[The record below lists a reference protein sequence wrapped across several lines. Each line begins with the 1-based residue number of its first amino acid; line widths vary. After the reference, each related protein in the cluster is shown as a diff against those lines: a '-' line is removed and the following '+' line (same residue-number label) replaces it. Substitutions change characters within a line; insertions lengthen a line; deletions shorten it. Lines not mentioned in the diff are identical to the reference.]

1 MPEVEYQRFHS
12 GPVNSIRNEIQ
23 HRDILIEQALMSDQ
37 NMVEEALVKIPSN
50 AMLNSIGSFNLT

>member
-1 MPEVEYQRFHS
+1 
-12 GPVNSIRNEIQ
+12 
-23 HRDILIEQALMSDQ
+23 MSDQ